1 MEWTSW
7 LPIVGGVFFINILL
21 FIVHKCGPKSILFT
35 WIPGKLIML
44 FVQWYVL
51 HTENVS
57 NLIETLEYTWASTII
72 PVLFL
77 NTFHIFLRCHKGREH
92 RFKSKKWMCRWSL
105 AIMVVIISSAI
116 VWLIC
121 TYDNKRYFLALS
133 GMMALFLNVMNVTDA
148 PNHIK
153 GKKMKFSCSYFVV
166 VNLAII
172 GILLLIKY
180 LTEQKYFIIAGIVSN
195 IPLFAIALLAAAALQ
210 TQTQATKDIKQQAY
224 MLSYQIWPALGMLAG
239 SWLSLQYIV
248 TVWISLV
255 IGIIIIGLVIGIQYC
270 LIKDKFKSVS

>member
-1 MEWTSW
+1 
-7 LPIVGGVFFINILL
+7 
-21 FIVHKCGPKSILFT
+21 
-35 WIPGKLIML
+35 
-44 FVQWYVL
+44 
-51 HTENVS
+51 
-57 NLIETLEYTWASTII
+57 
-72 PVLFL
+72 
-77 NTFHIFLRCHKGREH
+77 
-92 RFKSKKWMCRWSL
+92 
-105 AIMVVIISSAI
+105 MVVIISSSI

-180 LTEQKYFIIAGIVSN
+180 LTEQEYFIIAGIVSN

-270 LIKDKFKSVS
+270 LIKDKFKAVS